1 MQVVVITLASETIAQ
16 NLNAMTSSTHQV
28 LSCAD
33 LVNLICGQCD
43 NATLISLA
51 CTKRD
56 ISEITLDV
64 LWRSIPDIGPLIRCM
79 PEDLWEEQKVS
90 EEDIKLVITLLPC
103 IRTLLFTGQADIP
116 KINPSN

>member
-1 MQVVVITLASETIAQ
+1 MA
-16 NLNAMTSSTHQV
+16 THRV

-43 NATLISLA
+43 KATLTSLA
-51 CTKRD
+51 RTKRD

-79 PEDLWEEQKVS
+79 PEDLWEER
-90 EEDIKLVITLLPC
+90 EEPEKRIKLVITLLPC
-103 IRTLLFTGQADIP
+103 IRTLLFSEQADIP
-116 KINPSN
+116 KINSFNRLEQV

>member
-1 MQVVVITLASETIAQ
+1 MGTFLIFNPITLTIIAQ
-16 NLNAMTSSTHQV
+16 NLNAMATHHV
-28 LSCAD
+28 LSCTE

-43 NATLISLA
+43 NATLTSLA

-79 PEDLWEEQKVS
+79 PEDLWES
-90 EEDIKLVITLLPC
+90 EREEFGERIKLVINLLP
-103 IRTLLFTGQADIP
+103 
-116 KINPSN
+116 